1 MFAKNKLK
9 GEKILNMKKAYINT
23 VIFSL
28 SLILGF
34 LLISLYDSS
43 KNILNDDN
51 IGERQISMMREEIN
65 KAYIE
70 KKSLYDTINALKTD
84 VRVLEERLEKNE
96 KSHEDLMKELKSYKV
111 LSGGFDVKGQGII
124 IYIRVPEDISE
135 YYGTL
140 SIAEHYDAIL
150 SIVSYLNSAGAE
162 AIAINDQRYTS
173 NTEIVPVTDYLNI
186 NGKRVTTPIEIKAI
200 GDKRTL
206 DSAIN
211 FPSGVLEQLRNI
223 GFDIEIVE
231 SDDIEIHALSSLKE
245 FKFAVPYDSEED
257 EY

>member
-9 GEKILNMKKAYINT
+9 GEKILNMKKTYINA

-51 IGERQISMMREEIN
+51 IGERQISMIREEIN

-70 KKSLYDTINALKTD
+70 KKSLYDTINSLKTD
-84 VRVLEERLEKNE
+84 VRVLEERLEKDE
-96 KSHEDLMKELKSYKV
+96 KSHEDLKEELNSYKV

-124 IYIRVPEDISE
+124 IDIKVPEGNSEYYGQLNISE
-135 YYGTL
+135 YYW
-140 SIAEHYDAIL
+140 SIL

-162 AIAINDQRYTS
+162 AIAINDQRFTS
-173 NTEIVPVTDYLNI
+173 NTEIVPVTNYLNI
-186 NGKRVTTPIEIKAI
+186 NGKRVTAPIEIKAI

-206 DSAIN
+206 NSAIN
-211 FPSGVLEQLRNI
+211 FPSGVLEELKNI
-223 GFDIEIVE
+223 GFEVEIVE
-231 SDDIEIHALSSLKE
+231 SDDIQINALSSLKE
-245 FKFAVPYDSEED
+245 FKFAVPYNSEEE

>member
-9 GEKILNMKKAYINT
+9 GEKILNMKKVYINAI
-23 VIFSL
+23 IFSL

-51 IGERQISMMREEIN
+51 IGERQVSMIREELN

-84 VRVLEERLEKNE
+84 IRVLEERLEKNE
-96 KSHEDLMKELKSYKV
+96 KNHEDLMEELNSYKV

-124 IYIRVPEDISE
+124 IDIRVPEDIPE
-135 YYGTL
+135 YYGGL
-140 SIAEHYDAIL
+140 SIAEYYGSIL

-186 NGKRVTTPIEIKAI
+186 NGKRVTAPIEIKAI

-211 FPSGVLEQLRNI
+211 FPSGVLEQLKNT
-223 GFDIEIVE
+223 GFEIEITE
-231 SDDIEIHALSSLKE
+231 SDDIEINALSSLKE

>member
-9 GEKILNMKKAYINT
+9 GEKILNMKKVYINAI
-23 VIFSL
+23 IFSL

-51 IGERQISMMREEIN
+51 IGERQVSIIREELN

-70 KKSLYDTINALKTD
+70 KKSLYDTINALKSD
-84 VRVLEERLEKNE
+84 IRVLEERLEKNE
-96 KSHEDLMKELKSYKV
+96 NNHEDLMEKLNSYKV

-124 IYIRVPEDISE
+124 IDIRVPEGIPE
-135 YYGTL
+135 YYGGL
-140 SIAEHYDAIL
+140 NIAEYYGSIL

-186 NGKRVTTPIEIKAI
+186 NGKRVTAPIEIKAI

-211 FPSGVLEQLRNI
+211 FPSGVLEQLKNT
-223 GFDIEIVE
+223 GFDIEITE
-231 SDDIEIHALSSLKE
+231 SDDIEINALSSLKE